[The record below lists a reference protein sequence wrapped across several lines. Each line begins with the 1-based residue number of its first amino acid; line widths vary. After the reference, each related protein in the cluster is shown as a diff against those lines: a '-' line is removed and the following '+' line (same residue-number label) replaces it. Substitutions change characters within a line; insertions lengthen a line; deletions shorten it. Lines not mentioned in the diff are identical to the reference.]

1 MKALLVKAQKEMR
14 NMETERGQ
22 GGNPCP
28 VVSGALA
35 ELGPVVM
42 WKAHF

>member
-1 MKALLVKAQKEMR
+1 MKVLLVKAQKEMR
-14 NMETERGQ
+14 NMEMASGVE
-22 GGNPCP
+22 GNPCP